1 MKGIFTCY
9 TQRNKDFQAKRK
21 ESEVNNQSVQ
31 KGQGFKGQWEFFTLE
46 PYKQKTLHTIE
57 PAKKKGLMYQSVCA

>member
-31 KGQGFKGQWEFFTLE
+31 KGQGFKGQ
-46 PYKQKTLHTIE
+46 
-57 PAKKKGLMYQSVCA
+57 